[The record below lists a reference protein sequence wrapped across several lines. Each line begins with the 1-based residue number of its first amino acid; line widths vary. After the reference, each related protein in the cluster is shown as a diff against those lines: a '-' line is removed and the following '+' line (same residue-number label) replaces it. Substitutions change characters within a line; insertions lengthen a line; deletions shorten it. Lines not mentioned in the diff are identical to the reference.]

1 MIRFLL
7 TTVLLAA
14 TTAGPA
20 HASDSPQIRAP
31 APVRNFSLPFF
42 NKEGHRTMLIR
53 GNEARLTDPRRPQFV
68 DMTLS
73 LFAGDASN
81 TIETVILSTEA
92 TVDTTTKTVEGTGP
106 VRLVRDDIEVTGER
120 WFYDYNDTETI
131 SLRIERKARIVF
143 RAELQSL
150 LK

>member
-1 MIRFLL
+1 VIRTLL
-7 TTVLLAA
+7 TLSLVAVATPPGVL
-14 TTAGPA
+14 
-20 HASDSPQIRAP
+20 ASDSPQIRAP

-42 NKEGHRTMLIR
+42 NNEGHRTMLIR
-53 GNEARLTDPRRPQFV
+53 GNEARLTDPRRPRFV

-73 LFAGDASN
+73 LFTGDASN
-81 TIETVILSTEA
+81 TIETIILSTEA
-92 TVDTTTKTVEGTGP
+92 TVDTTTKTMEGTGP

-120 WFYDYNDTETI
+120 WFYDYNDPDTI
-131 SLRIERKARIVF
+131 NLRIERKARIVF